1 MEPPMARTKTA
12 TLFVNG
18 GSQAV
23 RLPKEFRM
31 PGSAV
36 RIRRDGA
43 AVILEP
49 LEKRTWPDGFWTR
62 LTSLPPLPDDMVVPE
77 PLPASPP
84 RDDVLDAFDTPDTD

>member
-1 MEPPMARTKTA
+1 MVHPKTA
-12 TLFVNG
+12 TLFLNG

-36 RIRRDGA
+36 SIRRDGE

-49 LEKRTWPDGFWTR
+49 LEKRTWPEGFWTR
-62 LTSLPPLPDDMVVPE
+62 LTSLPPLPDDVVVPE
-77 PLPASPP
+77 PLPPSPH
-84 RDDVLDAFDTPDTD
+84 RDDALRHFDAPDSN

>member
-1 MEPPMARTKTA
+1 VVRTKTA

-62 LTSLPPLPDDMVVPE
+62 LASLPPLPDDVVVPD
-77 PLPASPP
+77 PLPASPH
-84 RDDVLDAFDTPDTD
+84 RDDILGAFDTPDAD

>member
-1 MEPPMARTKTA
+1 VVRTKTA

-31 PGSAV
+31 PGSTV
-36 RIRRDGA
+36 SIRRDGA

-49 LEKRTWPDGFWTR
+49 LEKRTWPDGFWAR
-62 LTSLPPLPDDMVVPE
+62 LTSLPPLPDDVVVPE
-77 PLPASPP
+77 PLPASPH
-84 RDDVLDAFDTPDTD
+84 RDDILGAFDAPDVD